1 MCDYSLMGLPNRLAV
16 KEEELV
22 VHRFPT
28 GSLGLAAP
36 SDLAPADSS
45 MGRPKSF
52 WAAVKLF
59 LNPPAPP
66 SVRAVCI
73 PPGATL
79 VAADI
84 PASMQRALGVGQIEL
99 VTFTLI
105 TQLQNRSVQ
114 CEAAGSYRDAVRF
127 RNGREVRLQDLHE
140 GQRMWVMDLAGAE
153 TYTPLREAISGV

>member
-36 SDLAPADSS
+36 SDLKPADSS
-45 MGRPKSF
+45 MGRPKT
-52 WAAVKLF
+52 WTLVKAF
-59 LNPPAPP
+59 FNPPAQR
-66 SVRAVCI
+66 SVKAVCI

-79 VAADI
+79 IAEDI
-84 PASMQRALGVGQIEL
+84 PASVQRALGVGRIEL

-105 TQLQNRSVQ
+105 TGPLNRSVQ
-114 CEAAGSYRDAVRF
+114 CEAAGSHRDAVRF

-140 GQRMWVMDLAGAE
+140 GQRMWVMDLAGTE
-153 TYTPLREAISGV
+153 TSTPLREAISRV

>member
-36 SDLAPADSS
+36 SDLKPADSS
-45 MGRPKSF
+45 MGRPKTC
-52 WAAVKLF
+52 WTLVKAF
-59 LNPPAPP
+59 FNPPARR

-79 VAADI
+79 IAEDI
-84 PASMQRALGVGQIEL
+84 PASLQRALGVGRIEL
-99 VTFTLI
+99 VTFMPI
-105 TQLQNRSVQ
+105 TEPQNRDVE
-114 CEAAGSYRDAVRF
+114 CEAAGSHRDAVRF
-127 RNGREVRLQDLHE
+127 RNGRQVRLQDLRE
-140 GQRMWVMDLAGAE
+140 GQRMWVMDLAGTE
-153 TYTPLREAISGV
+153 TSAVLREAISGV

>member
-36 SDLAPADSS
+36 SDLAPSGSS

-52 WAAVKLF
+52 WATVKSF
-59 LNPPAPP
+59 LNPPAPA

-79 VAADI
+79 VAEDI
-84 PASMQRALGVGQIEL
+84 PASVQRALGVGRIEL

-105 TQLQNRSVQ
+105 TPHNRSVQ

-127 RNGREVRLQDLHE
+127 RNGREMRLQDLHE
-140 GQRMWVMDLAGAE
+140 GQRMWVMDLAGTE
-153 TYTPLREAISGV
+153 TSTPLREAISGV

>member
-52 WAAVKLF
+52 WAIVKSF

-73 PPGATL
+73 PPWRHVGCRGYSRIRATGSGSRPDRISDVHSDHGAT
-79 VAADI
+79 
-84 PASMQRALGVGQIEL
+84 Q
-99 VTFTLI
+99 
-105 TQLQNRSVQ
+105 
-114 CEAAGSYRDAVRF
+114 
-127 RNGREVRLQDLHE
+127 
-140 GQRMWVMDLAGAE
+140 
-153 TYTPLREAISGV
+153 PLCPG